1 MALRNYGRTLAINT
15 INIVLE
21 VVTEILQWI
30 VAVLTMTP
38 WNWDLHLVKYK
49 TCTIHWYDSR
59 LCVCASVV
67 VIVDTLIFYF

>member
-1 MALRNYGRTLAINT
+1 MALRKTLAIT
-15 INIVLE
+15 RINIVLE

-30 VAVLTMTP
+30 VVVLTMTP
-38 WNWDLHLVKYK
+38 WNWDLHLVKYN

-67 VIVDTLIFYF
+67 VIVDALIFYF